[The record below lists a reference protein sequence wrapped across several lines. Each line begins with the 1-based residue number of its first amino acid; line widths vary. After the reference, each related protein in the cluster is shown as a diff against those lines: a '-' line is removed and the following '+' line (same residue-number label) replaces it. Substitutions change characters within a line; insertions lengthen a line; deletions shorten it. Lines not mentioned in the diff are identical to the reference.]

1 LDATDL
7 PNLGIQNVRKT
18 LMRIGVDQ
26 LHPSPW
32 QFRKEFSK
40 GSLSEMAGSLKEA
53 GINIVPLTVCPRKAG
68 GWYIICG
75 ERRWRGAQIAQIHE
89 LDCLVGEYTEQQA
102 RFVSIVDNIQRDNF
116 NPVEE
121 ARALQSLVERENMT
135 HEEIAVA
142 VGKSRGHVSNYI
154 RLLQLDIQVRDL
166 LIRGTLSPSHARLLC
181 SVESNLQQRELA
193 QTAVKRGWTYK
204 TLQEKV
210 NELLNK
216 PKPKATLESTD
227 ANIARL
233 ERIISEET
241 GYACVIKKTSNGN
254 WQAGFLVTSNDQFSG
269 LLERLGIE
277 VEL

>member
-1 LDATDL
+1 MDATDL
-7 PNLGIQNVRKT
+7 PNLGIQNVPKT

-32 QFRKEFSK
+32 QFRKEFSQD
-40 GSLSEMAGSLKEA
+40 SLNEMAGSLKEA
-53 GINIVPLTVCPRKAG
+53 GINIVPLAVCPRKAG
-68 GWYIICG
+68 GWFIICG
-75 ERRWRGAQIAQIHE
+75 ERRWRGAQLAQIHDLE
-89 LDCLVGEYTEQQA
+89 CLVGEYTEQQA
-102 RFVSIVDNIQRDNF
+102 RFVAIVDNIQRENF

-142 VGKSRGHVSNYI
+142 IGKSRGHVSNYI
-154 RLLQLDIQVRDL
+154 RLLQLDIQVRDH

-181 SVESNLQQRELA
+181 SIESNLKQRELA
-193 QTAVKRGWTYK
+193 HDAVRRGWSYK

-210 NELLNK
+210 SVLLNK
-216 PKPKATLESTD
+216 PRPKTTLETTD
-227 ANIARL
+227 TNIARL

-241 GYACVIKKTSNGN
+241 GYTCVIKKTGKDN